1 MVKILIDSSDI
12 EKIKNIT
19 DYYEISG
26 LTTNPSILSKECE
39 NLKQKLEDIKNFASE
54 KYEIH
59 IQTTEKDS
67 NLIYEEAKKLKKFF
81 GNNFFIKIPISKEG
95 LKAAIKC
102 KSNNINVTMT
112 AIFTPMQVLACC
124 NIGVDY
130 VAPYINRI
138 DNVSGKAQETLE
150 KMQDIV
156 KNYDTKILAAS
167 FKNQK
172 QITESILLGINS
184 VTITPDLLEES
195 IWHPYTDISI
205 EKFEQDWQKKFN
217 NKKVTDFL

>member
-39 NLKQKLEDIKNFASE
+39 NLNKRLGDIKNLISQN
-54 KYEIH
+54 YEVH
-59 IQTTEKDS
+59 IQTTEKES
-67 NLIYEEAKKLKKFF
+67 KLIFEEAIKLKNFF
-81 GNNFFIKIPISKEG
+81 GDNFFIKIPISKEG

-102 KSNNINVTMT
+102 KSHNINVTMT

-138 DNVSGKAQETLE
+138 DNVSGNAVEILA

-156 KNYDTKILAAS
+156 KNYETKILAAS

-172 QITESILLGINS
+172 QILESILLGINS
-184 VTITPDLLEES
+184 VTVVPDLLEES

-205 EKFEQDWQKKFN
+205 EKFDLDWKKKFN